1 MAAKAEAQDL
11 EDLLD
16 QLDDLCQRQ
25 DPKITVGEIQ
35 EAIGV
40 RSFGPLLL
48 LAGLLGMTP
57 VSAVPGVPSLIA
69 LITILIAGQ
78 LLIGRKSFWLPKK
91 LLGLSVKNE
100 KLGKSV
106 KVARKPAKFVD
117 RLVRPRLTYLTKGP
131 AHWIVALACFLVA
144 VCVPP
149 LELLPLAAILPS
161 FAIATFGLGL
171 IARDGVLV
179 VIAAAVTATALGF
192 VAKALFF

>member
-1 MAAKAEAQDL
+1 MAAAQAQDL

-16 QLDDLCQRQ
+16 QLDALCQRQ
-25 DPKITVGEIQ
+25 DRKITVGEIQ
-35 EAIGV
+35 DAIGV

-48 LAGLLGMTP
+48 LAGLMGMTP

-69 LITILIAGQ
+69 VITILIAGQ
-78 LLIGRKSFWLPKK
+78 LLIGRKSFWLPRKM
-91 LLGLSVKNE
+91 LDLSVKNE

-106 KVARKPAKFVD
+106 RIARRPARWVD
-117 RLVRPRLTYLTKGP
+117 RLVRPRLTALTKGP

-161 FAIATFGLGL
+161 LAIASFGLGL

-179 VIAAAVTATALGF
+179 LIAAGVTATALAF
-192 VAKALFF
+192 VAKSLFF